1 MTKRRKPVK
10 RTTDASGAKR
20 PTARE
25 VDFVRLI
32 AGYLHFPL
40 PRGLERDLSYVRI
53 FLDTFAYSR
62 TGAVTKDDVRRRCA
76 LARVLAYEERP
87 IEDYVEKLGVTRAQ
101 AELLQTFGRRA
112 IPRHWMRTDE
122 DEAAS
127 RKAEPVEEMPPEP
140 DVDAMLDMLPES
152 PETGGTKRT
161 KSALAA

>member
-32 AGYLHFPL
+32 AGYLRFPL
-40 PRGLERDLSYVRI
+40 PRGIERDLPYVRT

-62 TGAVTKDDVRRRCA
+62 TGGITKGDVRRRCT
-76 LARVLAYEERP
+76 LARALAYEERP

-112 IPRHWMRTDE
+112 IPRHWLRTDE
-122 DEAAS
+122 DEPAS
-127 RKAEPVEEMPPEP
+127 LEPEPVEEAPPEP
-140 DVDAMLDMLPES
+140 DIDAMLDALPES
-152 PETGGTKRT
+152 PETGGAKRA
-161 KSALAA
+161 KSVLAA

>member
-10 RTTDASGAKR
+10 RTTDGSGAKR

-32 AGYLHFPL
+32 AGYLRFPL
-40 PRGLERDLSYVRI
+40 PTGIERDLPYVRT

-62 TGAVTKDDVRRRCA
+62 TGPVTKDDVRRRCA
-76 LARVLAYEERP
+76 LARALAYEERS
-87 IEDYVEKLGVTRAQ
+87 IGDYVEKLGVTQAQ
-101 AELLQTFGRRA
+101 AELLQEFGRRA
-112 IPRHWMRTDE
+112 IPRHWTRTDE

-127 RKAEPVEEMPPEP
+127 REAEPVEEAPPEP
-140 DVDAMLDMLPES
+140 DVDAMLDALPES
-152 PETGGTKRT
+152 PETGGTKRA